1 MFATGAGFA
10 SEAIKGINILK
21 SGSDP
26 EVKPDEQY
34 PQWVWQV
41 GSPGKMLSQL
51 NREQED
57 PEQETTM
64 EEVSA
69 VVGPDS
75 TTADGAMC
83 SCSLPRLPGDANLKR
98 LTQRLSTLQRPLASA
113 QTMVHIQAC

>member
-1 MFATGAGFA
+1 MGALIRFTGHRLLLQRGADLLMLGFQCTSSVGHLMFASAAGFA

-26 EVKPDEQY
+26 EVRPDEQY

-64 EEVSA
+64 EEVICNRA
-69 VVGPDS
+69 
-75 TTADGAMC
+75 
-83 SCSLPRLPGDANLKR
+83 
-98 LTQRLSTLQRPLASA
+98 
-113 QTMVHIQAC
+113 

>member
-1 MFATGAGFA
+1 MFASGAGFA

-34 PQWVWQV
+34 PQWMWQV

-64 EEVSA
+64 EDVRAVIGPRSA
-69 VVGPDS
+69 IGRRLDAQLQP
-75 TTADGAMC
+75 AEA
-83 SCSLPRLPGDANLKR
+83 SLVMP
-98 LTQRLSTLQRPLASA
+98 S
-113 QTMVHIQAC
+113 

>member
-1 MFATGAGFA
+1 MFASAAGFA

-34 PQWVWQV
+34 PQWLWQV

-57 PEQETTM
+57 PEQEITM
-64 EEVSA
+64 EEVRA
-69 VVGPDS
+69 VTGPSS
-75 TTADGAMC
+75 TI
-83 SCSLPRLPGDANLKR
+83 SRWLHV
-98 LTQRLSTLQRPLASA
+98 QQQLAEA
-113 QTMVHIQAC
+113 T